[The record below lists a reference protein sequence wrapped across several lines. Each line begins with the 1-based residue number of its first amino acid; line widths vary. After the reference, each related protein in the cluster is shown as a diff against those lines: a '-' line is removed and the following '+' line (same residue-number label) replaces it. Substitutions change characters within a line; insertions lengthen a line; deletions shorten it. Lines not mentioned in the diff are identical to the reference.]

1 MFLAKRDFGTKTYNP
16 GKIYTFSKQYKAWV
30 NKDTGDFYLPWGFP
44 KQLVIDR
51 RGLARVSPERE
62 IPADYPNKKY
72 GRNCMELQIIN
83 SGQRMLAD
91 LLTSYHGT
99 EYQTWDD
106 RDDDETN
113 IHSLNIVL
121 NAMRRLVR
129 AGKEICSETLTDFIG
144 HMPVSSYRKY
154 GLREMT
160 QDWILSILD
169 DLTPKPVET
178 RPALPAKA

>member
-1 MFLAKRDFGTKTYNP
+1 
-16 GKIYTFSKQYKAWV
+16 
-30 NKDTGDFYLPWGFP
+30 
-44 KQLVIDR
+44 
-51 RGLARVSPERE
+51 
-62 IPADYPNKKY
+62 
-72 GRNCMELQIIN
+72 
-83 SGQRMLAD
+83 MLSD
-91 LLTSYHGT
+91 LLTSYHKT

-106 RDDDETN
+106 REDDETN

-121 NAMRRLVR
+121 NAMRRLVH

-144 HMPVSSYRKY
+144 NIPAGYYRKY

-160 QDWILSILD
+160 QDWIASVLD